1 MRKQN
6 RGERESSLQGGWT
19 VEGPL
24 DPAPVLATSAASAT
38 EKTGAED
45 GSQDIDSLSGVEGSA
60 VELAD
65 ATAPAQ
71 MSNLTVVMLGLTGGL
86 YMLYAWI
93 WLSWA
98 QYYSGVNA
106 LTASGSG
113 AIGGVLQQIV
123 FWIAPLAPVLWF
135 LAAFLM
141 LRGKQR
147 ALAVALVLG
156 LVVLLPLPMLF
167 TRGAAL

>member
-19 VEGPL
+19 VEGPV
-24 DPAPVLATSAASAT
+24 DPAVESPLPAREA
-38 EKTGAED
+38 GA
-45 GSQDIDSLSGVEGSA
+45 
-60 VELAD
+60 LAD
-65 ATAPAQ
+65 GREPNDASTEGDATPAEALDDSTPAQ
-71 MSNLTVVMLGLTGGL
+71 MSNLTVVLLGLTGGL

-98 QYYSGVNA
+98 QYYSGTNA

-113 AIGGVLQQIV
+113 SIGGVLQQIV

-135 LAAFLM
+135 LSAFVL
-141 LRGKQR
+141 LRRSQR
-147 ALAVALVLG
+147 ALAVALGIG
-156 LVVLLPLPMLF
+156 LIVLLPLPMLF